1 MGESLWAICVY
12 LVCGQDYVI
21 VIECNNLLNPIPVSC
36 FMSKYDKWYSLESSY
51 ALLKEFPKISLQNLC
66 NPFSYVQ
73 KANIYQNLTTKS
85 GSKQIF
91 RLLKEKSS
99 HSGTTQAVS
108 INARF

>member
-51 ALLKEFPKISLQNLC
+51 ALLKEFPKNFFAKLVQSVFLC
-66 NPFSYVQ
+66 P
-73 KANIYQNLTTKS
+73 KS
-85 GSKQIF
+85 
-91 RLLKEKSS
+91 
-99 HSGTTQAVS
+99 
-108 INARF
+108 